1 MHIPELGPLI
11 PRKGNTLT
19 RAIGRFLL
27 FTYRWQVRGEM
38 FNSRKFV
45 IIRARQTTSWDFYT
59 PIATM
64 LAVGFWSSWL
74 IAAAYTWWPL
84 GILMRWLGGIPV
96 HRSASHNMVSQVVKS
111 FNDCDDMVLSIF
123 PEGGRRKVARWKTG
137 FWHIAVLAEVPIQL
151 VSLDYDNRV
160 TEFGPVI
167 EPSNDIEADMKLIQD
182 YFKDV
187 RAKRPDQFGGE
198 YL

>member
-1 MHIPELGPLI
+1 M
-11 PRKGNTLT
+11 
-19 RAIGRFLL
+19 
-27 FTYRWQVRGEM
+27 
-38 FNSRKFV
+38 
-45 IIRARQTTSWDFYT
+45 
-59 PIATM
+59 
-64 LAVGFWSSWL
+64 
-74 IAAAYTWWPL
+74 
-84 GILMRWLGGIPV
+84 
-96 HRSASHNMVSQVVKS
+96 
-111 FNDCDDMVLSIF
+111 
-123 PEGGRRKVARWKTG
+123 ARWKTG

>member
-1 MHIPELGPLI
+1 MIVTIWCYQYSQKEGVE
-11 PRKGNTLT
+11 K
-19 RAIGRFLL
+19 
-27 FTYRWQVRGEM
+27 
-38 FNSRKFV
+38 
-45 IIRARQTTSWDFYT
+45 
-59 PIATM
+59 
-64 LAVGFWSSWL
+64 
-74 IAAAYTWWPL
+74 WPS
-84 GILMRWLGGIPV
+84 G
-96 HRSASHNMVSQVVKS
+96 K
-111 FNDCDDMVLSIF
+111 
-123 PEGGRRKVARWKTG
+123 
-137 FWHIAVLAEVPIQL
+137 PIQL